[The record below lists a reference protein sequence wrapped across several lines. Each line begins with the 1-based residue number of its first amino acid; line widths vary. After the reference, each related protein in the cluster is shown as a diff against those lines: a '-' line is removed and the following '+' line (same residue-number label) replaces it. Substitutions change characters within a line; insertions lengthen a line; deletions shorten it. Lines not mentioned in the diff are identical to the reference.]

1 MTYGARSQCRFS
13 LSVRTRA
20 LLQKF
25 QERTLKRQRLLT
37 WSCSEMRLRTRIIP
51 VTSSSDIKASSTD
64 TSILPPAV
72 GNLPNNQSKLYG
84 GPLRSSTVDADQSI
98 VAHSNNNG
106 SSSSIYST
114 DSAET
119 TLISACK
126 WEKCG
131 VLVHQSQLVG
141 HIQQI
146 HVLPQLVSN
155 RRKCFTCLW
164 QGCRVFRLPSV
175 SAAWLE
181 NHILHH
187 TDAKGK
193 PFRCIFDGCNMRFS
207 TSILLERHVQRAHM
221 PLSPKIAL
229 YPQHLAQVTHDAT
242 PSVVSDLA
250 PKDTHK
256 QLISPNHSAKKN
268 LRRRKRARGYR
279 VRRVDFYDRRTQ
291 CVIHHRLRLCKLL
304 SDGDANVSTPK
315 PNSHVSAKGDE
326 APLCVS
332 LQRPRIGLPTRPIL
346 RSSASTTARS
356 SIPRISPTEERR
368 HLALLLSN
376 PHTFV
381 GQRLSDDNH
390 VEVLVR
396 WLGIDGPC
404 SPTVTWIPYD
414 EVKDA
419 ATFGTTL

>member
-1 MTYGARSQCRFS
+1 MTYGTRSQCRFS

-25 QERTLKRQRLLT
+25 HERALKHQRLFT

-51 VTSSSDIKASSTD
+51 APSSANIKIPSLDTASTLSSVLDSYPNRELKLTGD
-64 TSILPPAV
+64 PLHPNIV
-72 GNLPNNQSKLYG
+72 GAELSVAPN
-84 GPLRSSTVDADQSI
+84 SS
-98 VAHSNNNG
+98 NNG

-114 DSAET
+114 DSTET

-131 VLVHQSQLVG
+131 ALVHQSQLVS
-141 HIQQI
+141 HIQQT

-155 RRKCFTCLW
+155 RRKCFICLW

-175 SAAWLE
+175 SAGWLE

-229 YPQHLAQVTHDAT
+229 SPQHSTQVEHDAST
-242 PSVVSDLA
+242 SKVREVNDPSLKETD
-250 PKDTHK
+250 KH
-256 QLISPNHSAKKN
+256 LISPNPSAKKN

-291 CVIHHRLRLCKLL
+291 CVIHHRLRLCKMLCY
-304 SDGDANVSTPK
+304 GDTNNLTPKSHSNVST
-315 PNSHVSAKGDE
+315 NGDE
-326 APLCVS
+326 SALCAPLMRS
-332 LQRPRIGLPTRPIL
+332 PTKPTL
-346 RSSASTTARS
+346 RSSASITAKS
-356 SIPRISPTEERR
+356 PTPRISPDERRR

-381 GQRLSDDNH
+381 GQRLSDDHH

-396 WLGIDGPC
+396 WLGTHGPC
-404 SPTVTWIPYD
+404 S
-414 EVKDA
+414 
-419 ATFGTTL
+419 LC